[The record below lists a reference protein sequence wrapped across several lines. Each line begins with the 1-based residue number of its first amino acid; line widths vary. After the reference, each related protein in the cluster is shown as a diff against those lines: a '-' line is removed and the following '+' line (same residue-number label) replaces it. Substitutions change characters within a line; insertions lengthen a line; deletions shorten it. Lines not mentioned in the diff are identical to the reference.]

1 MLKSMV
7 KIGTHNGHFH
17 ADEVLACS
25 LLKMLPKFSS
35 AEIVRTRDPKQLD
48 ECDIVVDVGGEYN
61 PDKLR
66 FDHHQ
71 KSFTH
76 CLNSLNNKYKYITKL
91 SSAGLV
97 YYHFGKEITSILLKT
112 DVQDPLVEILFV
124 KVYEKF
130 IEEVDAIDNGISTH
144 DTEGRYT
151 INTNFSRRIGA
162 FNPQWNEPGHDVD
175 LRFNKAM
182 AVADAEF
189 RDKVSYFGNSWW
201 PARKIV
207 SQAIEARFS
216 VHPSG
221 RVLLLPEGGA
231 PWKEHLFTLEEEQ
244 ELGSDGQIFYTVYA
258 DQAGKWRVQCVPL
271 RPDSFENRLSLPA
284 EWRGVRDAE
293 LEKVSGVKGAIF
305 VHASGFIG
313 GNETKEGVMQMVEI
327 ALGQANQ

>member
-1 MLKSMV
+1 MLRML

-17 ADEVLACS
+17 ADEVLACA
-25 LLKMLPKFSS
+25 LLKIMPKYKSS
-35 AEIVRTRDPKQLD
+35 EIVRTRDPKQLG
-48 ECDIVVDVGGEYN
+48 ECDIVVDVGGEYK
-61 PDKLR
+61 PDNLR

-76 CLNSLNNKYKYITKL
+76 SVHSLDNKYKYVTKL

-97 YYHFGKEITSILLKT
+97 YFHFGKEIISILQDT
-112 DVQDPLVEILFV
+112 DINDPIVEVLFV

-162 FNPQWNEPGHDVD
+162 FNPNWNESGHDID
-175 LRFNKAM
+175 LRFSNAI
-182 AVADAEF
+182 AAADAEF
-189 RDKVSYFGNSWW
+189 RDKVSYFGGSWW

-207 SQAIEARFS
+207 AAALEERFS
-216 VHPSG
+216 AQSSG
-221 RVLLLPEGGA
+221 RVLLLKEGGA
-231 PWKEHLFTLEEEQ
+231 PWKEHLFTLEADQ
-244 ELGSDGQIFYTVYA
+244 GIDGQIYYVIYP
-258 DQAGKWRVQCVPL
+258 DQANKWRVQCVPI

-284 EWRGVRDAE
+284 DWRGVRDAD
-293 LEKVSGVKGAIF
+293 LATVSGVKGAIF

-313 GNETKEGVMQMVEI
+313 GNETKEGIMEMVEI
-327 ALGQANQ
+327 SLKQSKS